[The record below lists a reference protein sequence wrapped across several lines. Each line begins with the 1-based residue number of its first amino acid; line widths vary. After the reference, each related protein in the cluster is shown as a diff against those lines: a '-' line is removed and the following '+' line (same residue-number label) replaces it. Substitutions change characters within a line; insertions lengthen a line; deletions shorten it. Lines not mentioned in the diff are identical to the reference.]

1 MPSSVPAVRGNQ
13 PVSVSP
19 AELASSTCDLTVAPY
34 LPVLN
39 VLAGRTVG
47 VVRGTVRVN
56 GQEPDASFYRTTG
69 YVEQFDLH
77 GESYL
82 YREPIVRTRVECR
95 HADERSSVREALV
108 FSALLRQD
116 ASIPD
121 REKLAYVD
129 HVLDLLDLSHLQDA
143 IIGTP
148 AAGLNAEQRKRVTIA
163 VEVVSKPEILFC
175 DEPTTGL
182 DTKSALRVVKL
193 LRRLS
198 RTGLAVICTIHQP
211 VRPTPLFLVCAAC

>member
-1 MPSSVPAVRGNQ
+1 
-13 PVSVSP
+13 
-19 AELASSTCDLTVAPY
+19 
-34 LPVLN
+34 
-39 VLAGRTVG
+39 
-47 VVRGTVRVN
+47 
-56 GQEPDASFYRTTG
+56 
-69 YVEQFDLH
+69 
-77 GESYL
+77 
-82 YREPIVRTRVECR
+82 
-95 HADERSSVREALV
+95 VREALE

-121 REKLAYVD
+121 ADKLAYVD

-148 AAGLNAEQRKRVTIA
+148 SAGLNAEQRKRLTIA
-163 VEVVSKPEILFC
+163 VEVVSRPAILFC

-193 LRRLS
+193 LRRLA

-211 VRPTPLFLVCAAC
+211 ASLLSLFLSSR

>member
-1 MPSSVPAVRGNQ
+1 M
-13 PVSVSP
+13 
-19 AELASSTCDLTVAPY
+19 
-34 LPVLN
+34 
-39 VLAGRTVG
+39 GRNEFNSE
-47 VVRGTVRVN
+47 RY
-56 GQEPDASFYRTTG
+56 P
-69 YVEQFDLH
+69 
-77 GESYL
+77 
-82 YREPIVRTRVECR
+82 
-95 HADERSSVREALV
+95 ADERSSVREALV

-182 DTKSALRVVKL
+182 DTKSALRVVNL
-193 LRRLS
+193 LRRLA

-211 VRPTPLFLVCAAC
+211 VRLLPFVHCSRCTADDFPRAVRRDFQRFRRRPAASARW